1 VHKLLARQLK
11 RCFGSAES
19 VPDALLPFIAAVDEA
34 YRQAEADRLLLE
46 HSMETV
52 SQEMVERFRLL
63 QEALAESQRAEAE
76 VTGALSLLEATLE
89 STTDGILVVDGAGK
103 MVRMNQ
109 KFVDLWRIP
118 EAILASQDDASAL
131 AFVVDQ
137 LEQPDEFLSKVREL
151 YSQPEA
157 ESSDVLRFKDRRV
170 FERYSKPQRVA
181 GETVGRVWSFRDVTG
196 RLQLEDQLRQ
206 SQKMEAIG
214 SLAGGV
220 AHDFNNLLMVIT
232 GHAEFLL
239 EELGV
244 SRTESPNVDEILQA
258 ASRAAELTH
267 QLLAFSRKQILQPVV
282 LDLNAVVVGLE
293 PMLRR
298 LIGED
303 IQTISVLSPD
313 LSAVTADRGQ
323 MEQALV
329 NLAVNAR
336 DAMPNGGRLIF
347 ETRNVR
353 AGDESEPV
361 RSGTLPAG
369 EYVLLSVR
377 DNGRGVPRD
386 LQSRIFEPFFTTKA
400 AGKGTGLGLA
410 TVYGIVQQS
419 GGFISLDSESGA
431 GATFRIYLPAARGTP
446 ETAEVHPRRR
456 PVSAGTET
464 ILLAEDEGS
473 VREFVRRILERQ
485 GYSVLC
491 ASCGRE
497 AIAVAAAAGRRID
510 LILTDVVMPHMGGR
524 ELVES
529 LRQQHPDARVLYMSG
544 YTNDEIVRGGVLQTD
559 TSFLQ
564 KPFDG
569 TELALAVRDALD
581 RPMDAVRRPSSSETR
596 GAAAGN
602 GPASASGME

>member
-1 VHKLLARQLK
+1 VHKLLDRQLK
-11 RCFGSAES
+11 RCFGSAGD
-19 VPDALLPFIAAVDEA
+19 VPEVLLPFIAVVDEA
-34 YRQAEADRLLLE
+34 YRQTEADRLLLD

-52 SQEMVERFRLL
+52 SEEMVERYQLL
-63 QEALAESQRAEAE
+63 QEALAESQRAEMEMA
-76 VTGALSLLEATLE
+76 GALSLLEATLE
-89 STTDGILVVDGAGK
+89 STTDGMLVVDGAGK

-118 EAILASQDDASAL
+118 EHVVSSQDDASAL
-131 AFVVDQ
+131 AFAAHQ
-137 LEQPDEFLSKVREL
+137 LEHPDEFLSKVHEL
-151 YSQPEA
+151 YSHPEA
-157 ESSDVLRFKDRRV
+157 ESFDVLRFKDRRV

-239 EELGV
+239 EDLGQ
-244 SRTESPNVDEILQA
+244 SRHDCPNVDEILRA

-323 MEQALV
+323 MEQALM

-353 AGDESEPV
+353 ISDETEPV
-361 RSGTLPAG
+361 RSGTIPAG

-377 DNGRGVPRD
+377 DNGCGVPRD
-386 LQSRIFEPFFTTKA
+386 LQGRIFEPFFTTKA

-419 GGFISLDSESGA
+419 GGFIWLDSEPGA
-431 GATFRIYLPAARGTP
+431 GATFRIYLPRARGAPTP
-446 ETAEVHPRRR
+446 GEVHPRHR

-464 ILLAEDEGS
+464 ILLAEDEDS
-473 VREFVRRILERQ
+473 VREFVRRTLERQ

-491 ASCGRE
+491 GSSGRE
-497 AIAVAAAAGRRID
+497 AIRIAAEDGRRID
-510 LILTDVVMPHMGGR
+510 LILTDVVMPQMGGR

-529 LRQQHPDARVLYMSG
+529 LRGPHPNARVLYMSG

-564 KPFDG
+564 KPFTG
-569 TELALAVRDALD
+569 TELALAVRDSLD
-581 RPMDAVRRPSSSETR
+581 RQADVVRLPSSSQR
-596 GAAAGN
+596 RDAAG
-602 GPASASGME
+602 A